1 MYCYIYEKGK
11 IKTIHMDLSII
22 QKVSELSSEGRS
34 ADDIRQELKTGGVAP
49 ESIELA
55 LKEAGVA
62 LTQTPAQ
69 SSSTS
74 GPAVMHHEKVIQPSS
89 GFDPNS
95 K

>member
-1 MYCYIYEKGK
+1 MYCYTYEKGK

-69 SSSTS
+69 TSSS
-74 GPAVMHHEKVIQPSS
+74 GPAVMHHEKIIQPSP
-89 GFDPNS
+89 GFDPDT